1 MDSTVEL
8 LGQSPAIEATR
19 ETIRRFLRRQQTT
32 RRLPAVLI
40 HGETGTGKNLVSRFL
55 HRNGPRSRGPFVDV
69 NCAAIPETLLESEL
83 FGYERGAFTDA
94 RRAKA
99 GLFQTAHLGTIFLDE
114 VGLLPEAL
122 QAKLLTVLEER
133 TVRRLGGTHA
143 EPADA
148 WVISATNSD
157 LQGAIRE
164 RRFREDLYHR
174 LAVLTLRMPS
184 LHERGSDV
192 LLLAEHFLTRICG
205 DYSLASKTL
214 APDARDRLMA
224 YRWPGN
230 VRELSNVVER
240 AALLAEGATITA
252 DDLALG
258 TEPERRAAVEAAPGV
273 GHPAGPPGQPV
284 SLDDAM
290 REHLRAALH
299 GTGWN
304 ISRTAAALGI
314 SRNTLRARIER
325 LGLREGA
332 RSVPPPRRATPAPSA
347 DRPATPPP
355 APIEPVIATSPAA
368 ALGVVRWERRRVTM
382 LRARLVMSPDTD
394 EERLDTSRGLEM
406 LVSKVQAFSGHVDGL
421 SQVGLDASFGIDAVE
436 DAPRRAA
443 NAALAMLKAA
453 EHARA
458 ERPGL
463 PGLKVALH
471 TGSYMLGQIS
481 GEPHLDQAGRQA
493 AAAVLDALLGAS
505 DPYSAVVSADTA
517 PFLERRFALAAS
529 GTASAVTGQP
539 YRLAGREG
547 SGLGLWGH
555 QARFVGRSHELD
567 LLHARFGLA
576 QRGQGQVVGLVG
588 EPGVGKSRLLWEFTH
603 SELGRPWLLL
613 DAAAGVASTPRP
625 YLPIVEMLR
634 RYFQLEGG
642 EPPAQVRERVSD
654 RVRDLD
660 ENLLPSL
667 PSLLTLLDVPVTDT
681 QWLGLDPPQRR
692 RRTLDAVQRLILR
705 ESRRQPVLLVM
716 EDTHWVDAETQ
727 AVLDALVDGGLPTAE
742 LLLLLTYRPEYSHA
756 WGSKTFFTQI
766 RVDPLSSGDAESLL
780 RGLLGEHPSIGP
792 VLPRLFEWTEGNPFF
807 LEESVRALREI
818 GVLGGDRGDY
828 RLTRP
833 ITGIQVPATVD
844 EVLATR
850 ITRLAEEQ
858 RRLLQCAAVIGKDV
872 PYPILAAIADLPEDA
887 LAEDLRQLQAAE
899 FLYETQSLPD
909 PGFTFKHALTHEVA
923 YDSVSRGQ
931 RALHARILEVME
943 SLYASRLGE
952 HVDRM
957 AQHAFRGQ
965 VWPKAATYLRQAGAR
980 AFSHSANREAAAC
993 YEQALLALREME
1005 DSRENQE
1012 LAVDLHFDLRNALTP
1027 LGEVQTTLEHLRLA
1041 QAAAE
1046 RIGDRARLGRAYSFA
1061 ANALHLNADQQGA
1074 IRWGTEA
1081 IAIATELN
1089 DFALRTASAMY
1100 IGRAHYALGAH
1111 EEAIRVL
1118 NEVVESL
1125 QGDRAHEH
1133 LGLPVL
1139 PSVFARAHLVI
1150 CLAEVGRFSEAFAQA
1165 ERAVALAGTV
1175 AHPDTLVWAYRGL
1188 GQAHLL
1194 CGDGTLAAPALG
1206 KALALCRSNDL
1217 QAYLPP
1223 VAAGVGLAHVMT
1235 GRAAEG
1241 LPLIEHAVDEALVRK
1256 QISTRAPLVVQLAE
1270 AYLLAGR
1277 LDHARQRAADALEL
1291 ARRHGQRGAEAYA
1304 LCIAAEA
1311 SMEAPEGQRRAE
1323 AGFREAAALADA
1335 LGMRPLRGRCDLGMG
1350 RLAERRGL
1358 GAAARDPIE
1367 AAAAAFR
1374 ELGMLVWLRRAEDT
1388 RAALG

>member
-1 MDSTVEL
+1 MDPTVEL
-8 LGQSPAIEATR
+8 LGRSPAIEATR
-19 ETIRRFLRRQQTT
+19 ETIRRFLGRQQTT

-40 HGETGTGKNLVSRFL
+40 HGETGTGKNLVCRFL
-55 HRNGPRSRGPFVDV
+55 HRHGPRARGPFVDV

-133 TVRRLGGTHA
+133 AVRRLGGTHA

-184 LHERGSDV
+184 LHERGTDV
-192 LLLAEHFLTRICG
+192 LLLAEHFLARICT
-205 DYSLASKTL
+205 DYSLGPKTL
-214 APDARDRLMA
+214 APDARDRLLA

-230 VRELSNVVER
+230 VRELSNVIER
-240 AALLAEGATITA
+240 AALLAEGLTVTA

-258 TEPERRAAVEAAPGV
+258 TEPERRAVEAAPGT
-273 GHPAGPPGQPV
+273 GRPAFPAGSPV
-284 SLDDAM
+284 SLDAAM

-299 GTGWN
+299 STGWN
-304 ISRTAAALGI
+304 ISRTASALGI

-325 LGLREGA
+325 LGLREGTAPEPPA
-332 RSVPPPRRATPAPSA
+332 RRTAAAPPATGRPAPLPAASVESVPT
-347 DRPATPPP
+347 
-355 APIEPVIATSPAA
+355 TSPAA

-382 LRARLVMSPDTD
+382 LRARLVVAPDAD
-394 EERLDTSRGLEM
+394 EEFLDTSRGLEM
-406 LVSKVQAFSGHVDGL
+406 LVSKVQAFSGHVEGL
-421 SQVGLDASFGIDAVE
+421 SQTGLDASFGIDAVE

-453 EHARA
+453 EHARE

-463 PGLKVALH
+463 PALKVALH

-481 GEPHLDQAGRQA
+481 GEPHLDQAGRHA
-493 AAAVLDALLGAS
+493 ATTVLDALLGTS

-517 PFLERRFALAAS
+517 PFLERRFALAATS
-529 GTASAVTGQP
+529 TANPVTGQP

-555 QARFVGRSHELD
+555 MTRFVGRGQELE
-567 LLHARFGLA
+567 LLRARFSQA

-613 DAAAGVASTPRP
+613 DTAAGTAGKARP
-625 YLPIVEMLR
+625 YLPIVELLR
-634 RYFQLEGG
+634 RYFQLEGV
-642 EPPAQVRERVSD
+642 EPPAQVRDRVSE

-660 ENLLPSL
+660 ENLLPGL
-667 PSLLTLLDVPVTDT
+667 PPLLGLLDVPVTDS
-681 QWLGLDPPQRR
+681 QWLDLDPPQRR
-692 RRTLDAVQRLILR
+692 RRTLDAVKRLLLR
-705 ESRRQPVLLVM
+705 ESRRQPVLLVV
-716 EDTHWVDAETQ
+716 EDAHWVDSETQ
-727 AVLDALVDGGLPTAE
+727 AMLDAIVEGGLPTADV
-742 LLLLLTYRPEYSHA
+742 LLLLTYRPEYVHGWSA
-756 WGSKTFFTQI
+756 KTFFTQI
-766 RVDPLSSGDAESLL
+766 RVDPLSSGDAEVLL
-780 RGLLGEHPSIGP
+780 RGLLGEHPSLGP
-792 VLPRLFEWTEGNPFF
+792 VVPRLFEWTEGNPFF
-807 LEESVRALREI
+807 LEESVRALRET
-818 GVLGGDRGDY
+818 GALVGDRGDY
-828 RLTRP
+828 RLSKP
-833 ITGIQVPATVD
+833 VTGIQVPATVE
-844 EVLATR
+844 EVLAAR
-850 ITRLAEEQ
+850 IARLAEEQ

-872 PYPILAAIADLPEDA
+872 PYPIMAAIADLPEDT
-887 LAEDLRQLQAAE
+887 LAESLRQLQAAE

-909 PGFTFKHALTHEVA
+909 PGYTFKHALTHEVA
-923 YDSVSRGQ
+923 YESVARGQ
-931 RALHARILEVME
+931 RALHARILEAME
-943 SLYASRLGE
+943 ALYPTRLAE
-952 HVDRM
+952 HVDRL
-957 AQHAFRGQ
+957 AQHAFHGH
-965 VWPKAATYLRQAGAR
+965 VWPKAVTYLRQAGAR
-980 AFSHSANREAAAC
+980 AFAHSANREAVGC

-1012 LAVDLHFDLRNALTP
+1012 LAVDLHFSLRNALTP
-1027 LGEVQTTLEHLRLA
+1027 LGEVETTLEHLRRA
-1041 QAAAE
+1041 QALAE

-1061 ANALHLNADQQGA
+1061 ANALHLNGDQQGA
-1074 IRWGTEA
+1074 IRWGTQA
-1081 IAIATELN
+1081 IAIATELD

-1100 IGRAHYALGAH
+1100 IGRAHHALGAYD
-1111 EEAIRVL
+1111 EAIRVL
-1118 NEVVESL
+1118 TEVVDAL
-1125 QGDRAHEH
+1125 QGERAHEH

-1139 PSVFARAHLVI
+1139 PSVFARAHLVS
-1150 CLAEVGRFSEAFAQA
+1150 CLAEVGRFPEAFAQA
-1165 ERAVALAGTV
+1165 ERAVVLAGAV

-1188 GQAHLL
+1188 GQAYLL
-1194 CGDGTLAAPALG
+1194 SGDGTLAAPALG

-1223 VAAGVGLAHVMT
+1223 VAAGVGLAYVMT

-1241 LPLIEHAVDEALVRK
+1241 LPMIEQATAESLERK
-1256 QISTRAPLVVQLAE
+1256 QISNRAPLVVQLAE

-1277 LDHARQRAADALEL
+1277 LEDARQRAIDGLEL
-1291 ARRHGQRGAEAYA
+1291 ARRHGRRGTEAYA

-1311 SMEAPEGQRRAE
+1311 SMEAPEGQQRAE
-1323 AGFREAAALADA
+1323 TAFQEAAALADA

-1350 RLAERRGL
+1350 RLATQRGL
-1358 GAAARDPIE
+1358 GMAARDPIE
-1367 AAAAAFR
+1367 AAAVAFR